1 MITILSSQNTLMS
14 TFRISYFPTISVR
27 YILNIVYFVSPPL
40 KKERAIAM
48 DKRRGRRVSLYAA
61 YALARAS
68 ISRLISSSRSSVSGY
83 L

>member
-48 DKRRGRRVSLYAA
+48 DK
-61 YALARAS
+61 
-68 ISRLISSSRSSVSGY
+68 
-83 L
+83 